1 MYDIDDDV
9 EMIGLWLGVE
19 DSSLRIS
26 FEEAIWISVLLFEID
41 KLKDLD

>member
-9 EMIGLWLGVE
+9 EMIGLLLGVE
-19 DSSLRIS
+19 DSSLRIY
-26 FEEAIWISVLLFEID
+26 FEGAIWISVLLFEID